1 MNLYPYAKYGKNSHK
16 NKNFINNKINNDNN
30 ANTNIK
36 REDLT

>member
-16 NKNFINNKINNDNN
+16 NKNFIYNNINNNN